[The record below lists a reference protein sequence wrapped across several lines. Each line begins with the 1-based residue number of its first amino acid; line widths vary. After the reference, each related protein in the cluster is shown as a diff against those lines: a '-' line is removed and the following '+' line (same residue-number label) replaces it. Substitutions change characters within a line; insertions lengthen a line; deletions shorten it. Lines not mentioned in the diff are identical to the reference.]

1 MKDLDL
7 LLKAKRE
14 EPTTVSIEVIDSWLK
29 GGFVLVGLF
38 AILKRLFTQKM
49 WLMFTSISS
58 ITLVTILTFFHFS
71 RPQADTFKKDKL
83 AKTPVQV
90 VKSKQVNP
98 TVLAPLKNEAPMK
111 HNEEVLT
118 KMPQAIPNLRAQNTD
133 LKLLE
138 PKQNTA
144 PQQMANNDTTKYFDR
159 IDVNGIVHFTL
170 VKGANCTVN
179 NMVSVKDGGDVF
191 KYSVKHG
198 TLFLEGIAEGAAS
211 ELIIT
216 VPDLKKIETN
226 GICEIITQTTFN
238 ATELNLKLNGETQLN
253 LDLNVKDLEIDINGN
268 NNGKLQIQS
277 QTLDLT
283 INGLNDME
291 VFCVADRSWLDING
305 LGKFKF
311 GGSSNATMMEINGQN
326 KFNGEDFTSE
336 ELILK
341 VSGINQ
347 KIETTVSKELDV
359 DISGSNNVII
369 QGAPK
374 EVKQNV
380 APSSKLKLK

>member
-29 GGFVLVGLF
+29 SGILLVGLF
-38 AILKRLFTQKM
+38 ATLKRLFTKKM

-58 ITLVTILTFFHFS
+58 ISVVIMMAIAQFS
-71 RPQADTFKKDKL
+71 SAPSVA
-83 AKTPVQV
+83 PI
-90 VKSKQVNP
+90 KSK
-98 TVLAPLKNEAPMK
+98 PLQNKVSNNHSLPEAPIQTPIMSSPLIQQVRELAMTPIRTLAT
-111 HNEEVLT
+111 NALPLT
-118 KMPQAIPNLRAQNTD
+118 SAFKLIEPTPNA
-133 LKLLE
+133 
-138 PKQNTA
+138 A
-144 PQQMANNDTTKYFDR
+144 PQTMANNDTTQFFDR

-170 VKGANCTVN
+170 VKGTNCTVN

-238 ATELNLKLNGETQLN
+238 ATELNLKFNGETQLN

-277 QTLDLT
+277 QALDLT

-311 GGSSNATMMEINGQN
+311 GGSSHATMMEINGQN
-326 KFNGEDFTSE
+326 KFDGEAFTSE
-336 ELILK
+336 EMILK
-341 VSGINQ
+341 VTGIDQ
-347 KIETTVSKELDV
+347 KIETTVYEKLDV
-359 DISGSNNVII
+359 EISGSNNVII

-380 APSSKLKLK
+380 APSAKLKLK